1 VRQRHLQRDTGTR
14 LRRRRERQKDNS
26 MRISSIIEQLSE
38 IQKVHGDLQVIY
50 RRKAEI
56 LRPELIVRNVQARL
70 CDIPDRT
77 NSLPQW
83 ERVAA
88 IEVD

>member
-1 VRQRHLQRDTGTR
+1 MIVY

-38 IQKVHGDLQVIY
+38 IQIIHGDLEVVVS
-50 RRKAEI
+50 
-56 LRPELIVRNVQARL
+56 RPSFDGVNRIVRRN
-70 CDIPDRT
+70 PRT
-77 NSLPQW
+77 ELRDYRDHSGGPV